1 MSPDTPQDNPHKG
14 RTGIDRI
21 IRAAGYSASGLRAA
35 YTGEAAFRQ
44 ETWLLI
50 VATPLACWL
59 ARDWVQGALLIGSLV
74 IVMIVELMNSAVEAV
89 VDRVS
94 LERHELSKRAKDIGS
109 GAVMLALFL
118 AGGIWVAALW
128 QRLAH

>member
-1 MSPDTPQDNPHKG
+1 MSPDTPQDNTHKG

-21 IRAAGYSASGLRAA
+21 IRAAGYSATGLRAA

-44 ETWLLI
+44 ET
-50 VATPLACWL
+50 CWL

-118 AGGIWVAALW
+118 AGGIWAAALW